1 MTEQERF
8 AALMDDLRAHG
19 MQTPEAAIR
28 LRLEGA
34 RELLGW
40 TFAQM
45 LASQGKRLI
54 WQSEYEQVAHWLT
67 DTEGRGLFL
76 QGAPGRGKTYLARYV
91 LPAVILQG
99 VGLVARYYDAT
110 TLGRNLDDA
119 LRLPIVVLDDLGT
132 ESTFKSYGNT
142 REAFAELVDAA
153 EKQGK
158 LLIVTSNL
166 SLDELLE
173 RYDGRSIERLL
184 AVTRIVQFSGESLR
198 R

>member
-1 MTEQERF
+1 MTEQEQF
-8 AALMDDLRAHG
+8 SALMDDLRAHG
-19 MQTPEAAIR
+19 MQIPQAAIR
-28 LRLEGA
+28 LRIEGA
-34 RELLGW
+34 RELIGW

-45 LASQGKRLI
+45 LTSQGKRLV
-54 WQSEYEQVAHWLT
+54 WQPEYDQVAHWLT

-99 VGLVARYYDAT
+99 AGLVARYYDAT
-110 TLGRNLDDA
+110 ELGRSLDDA
-119 LRLPIVVLDDLGT
+119 LRRPIVVLDDLGT
-132 ESTFKSYGNT
+132 ESTYKHYGNT

-153 EKQGK
+153 EKMGK

-166 SLDELLE
+166 SLDELIG

-184 AVTRIVQFSGESLR
+184 AVTNTVQFRGESLR